1 MHCVFLTWD
10 LILNSAY
17 CVCLYEGKNECMHAA
32 LQQANEPVQVWGLQ
46 AVQAVVNFK
55 WNTWACYYLYCELA
69 CYLVWLLGFQ
79 VFTIIFQ
86 VILITPVKALCSSL
100 DIVYGVLRPRCA
112 CDTSV
117 SYKSTYPQGLLI

>member
-1 MHCVFLTWD
+1 MPHCN
-10 LILNSAY
+10 LISSCQAVA
-17 CVCLYEGKNECMHAA
+17 CR
-32 LQQANEPVQVWGLQ
+32 LQQAEGTVQVWGLQ

-86 VILITPVKALCSSL
+86 VMLTTPC
-100 DIVYGVLRPRCA
+100 
-112 CDTSV
+112 
-117 SYKSTYPQGLLI
+117 QGYVHTLYSCNAAVNAI